1 MTIISMKNEI
11 KLREDYVD
19 THSANEVDNKSREW
33 GILGRP
39 VCSPDAIAEW
49 QWYALLCQF
58 LVHP

>member
-1 MTIISMKNEI
+1 MTITSMKNEI
-11 KLREDYVD
+11 NLRDEYVV
-19 THSANEVDNKSREW
+19 THSANEMYNKSREW

-39 VCSPDAIAEW
+39 VCSPEAIPEW